1 MPARREA
8 ADERR
13 GDPCRLSVDAELAC
27 ATAAQRDLLQHM
39 NNRLTDST
47 MTDRDRVV
55 GATALL

>member
-1 MPARREA
+1 
-8 ADERR
+8 
-13 GDPCRLSVDAELAC
+13 LSVDAELAC

-47 MTDRDRVV
+47 MTDRGRVV